1 MSAPQVH
8 GWCPGAYRPMMSGDG
23 LVVRV
28 RPWMG
33 ELTAAQVMDLCDAS
47 NRFGNGAIDLTSR
60 ANLQI
65 RGVSEADYPPLMN
78 RLIEIGVVHTDPLI
92 EERRAVIVAHD
103 WRAGDLTHRLTTRL
117 MDLLSEMPEL
127 PAKMGFAIDTGRDA
141 RLQNC
146 SADFRIELTDEG
158 AILLRTDGSEKG
170 RIVSEDKIAAALM
183 DLVGWF
189 VETGGVKAGRM
200 RQHVASASLP
210 HDWLVA
216 PPRRPGKAPEPGT
229 TAHGRILGA
238 PFGSLDANALA
249 CLVSDTGATAVRP
262 MVDRLFLL
270 MGANDIEA
278 PDFITDP
285 DDPLLRIDACTGTP
299 GCPQALGP
307 TRDVA
312 RLLSTHMPAGK
323 TLHVSGCRKGC
334 ARPGASDVTVVA
346 ANDGFD
352 LVTGGAAWDEPRQ
365 RGLSA
370 EALVKEISD

>member
-1 MSAPQVH
+1 MSAPQVR

-23 LVVRV
+23 LVVRA

-65 RGVSEADYPPLMN
+65 RGVSEADHPSLMD

-103 WRAGDLTHRLTTRL
+103 WHAGDLTHRLTTRL
-117 MDLLSEMPEL
+117 MDALSEMPEL

-141 RLQNC
+141 LLQNC

-158 AILLRTDGSEKG
+158 AILLRADGATKG
-170 RIVSEDKIAAALM
+170 RFVSEDEIAAALM
-183 DLVGWF
+183 QLVGWF

-200 RQHVASASLP
+200 RRHVACASLP

-216 PPRRPGKAPEPGT
+216 PPRQPRKAPQPGT
-229 TAHGRILGA
+229 SVDGRILGA
-238 PFGSLDANALA
+238 PFGSLEASALA
-249 CLVSDTGATAVRP
+249 RLVSDTGATTMRP

-285 DDPLLRIDACTGTP
+285 DDPLLRIDACTGAP

-312 RLLSTHMPAGK
+312 RRLSTHMPVDK
-323 TLHVSGCRKGC
+323 TLHVSGCQKGC
-334 ARPGASDVTVVA
+334 ARPAASDVTVVA
-346 ANDGFD
+346 ANGGFD
-352 LVTGGAAWDEPRQ
+352 LVTGGSAWDEPRQ